1 MAASSQAPSV
11 DLRAL
16 ALLAQRLR
24 DELADGNQRGNSL
37 DGQLRQELALWTR
50 GLPDIPLL
58 SISLDP
64 ADTISQ
70 VLACCIM
77 AAESGQLSVHDPGAR
92 ASDSPVSPLTIIA
105 ARVSAPRSVLCCCP
119 AFREMSDLLQAA
131 KGQEKSN
138 EATDW
143 LLYGYE
149 TFLRH
154 YDLGRRQSRGVY
166 FTPRPIA
173 RYLVRSV
180 NHLLERDF
188 GITGGLCAHASNART
203 RRVQI
208 VDPACGSGVFLLEAL
223 NQIAAGSGL
232 AEERRLSGLPPADT
246 MRASLTAS
254 DLEPVCCLVAQHV
267 VAQALRQLNRPLPA
281 TILTA
286 NALDESSSVNTH
298 LRQSIGRG
306 DLLVLLG
313 NPPYSNFGR
322 RDGNRWMDRLLMS
335 YKRGVRE
342 RKLNLQDDFIRFIR
356 WGQHW
361 IEQAGEGILAVVTN
375 STYLDGLTHRGMRH
389 SLRSAFD
396 EIYVLDLHGH
406 RLRSNDVNGNDE
418 NVFGIQ
424 QGVALSICVRR
435 DARGT
440 NHTSYFPLHG
450 ARAGKLAY
458 LEHHHVASTVW
469 RQVDATCGQAFLPS
483 HPAPNDAYARAPGLT
498 DIFEQHI
505 SGIQTKN
512 DGLWTALSR
521 ATLAERM
528 KTHLEEGSDKATR
541 YSSHFLQPLTVAPF
555 DRRWVYYDGSLLGRA
570 RFSVMRHM
578 TQKNLGFVFMRQS
591 TNAGVYDHF
600 LIVDTLVTDR
610 VFFSAHGAPFL
621 APLYRYVD
629 GKHVANVRS
638 GVLADFAHHI
648 GRQRLSPRTLLAYI
662 YAITH
667 STRYRQHNHDALR
680 TDFPRIPYPKD
691 RRQFLQLVHC
701 GRRLLGLHLLKWT
714 PEEKYAPSVCEND
727 SCIIKRP
734 YPRFVCGDGQ
744 AGQLFLSDDHV
755 IARVPVDAWHFSC
768 GGYRVIERWLKQRR
782 DVILRTEE
790 LRYLRHV
797 IAALTA
803 TGETIQRI
811 DAILRSKRYCDLPE
825 APGSA
830 DSIFG

>member
-1 MAASSQAPSV
+1 MDVTTTGSSFAASSQAPSI

-24 DELADGNQRGNSL
+24 NELAGGDQDRNSL
-37 DGQLRQELALWTR
+37 DRRFRQELAIWTR
-50 GLPDIPLL
+50 GLSAETLL
-58 SISLDP
+58 SMSLDP

-77 AAESGQLSVHDPGAR
+77 AAEYGQLSAHDPRAR
-92 ASDSPVSPLTIIA
+92 AFGPPISPLVMIA
-105 ARVSAPRSVLCCCP
+105 ARLSEPRSVLRYCP
-119 AFREMSDLLQAA
+119 AFREMSGLLQAVREQ
-131 KGQEKSN
+131 GNSN

-149 TFLRH
+149 TFLRY

-173 RYLVRSV
+173 GYLVRSV

-188 GITGGLCAHASNART
+188 GIAGGLCAVASDAGT
-203 RRVQI
+203 RRVQT
-208 VDPACGSGVFLLEAL
+208 VDPACGSGVFLLEVL
-223 NQIAAGSGL
+223 NQIAAGSSS
-232 AEERRLSGLPPADT
+232 AEERPLSGLPLAAT
-246 MRASLTAS
+246 SRALLTAS

-267 VAQALRQLNRPLPA
+267 VAQALRQLHEPLAA
-281 TILTA
+281 TVLAA
-286 NALDESSSVNTH
+286 NALDESSSVNAN
-298 LRQSIGRG
+298 LRQSVDRG

-322 RDGNRWMDRLLMS
+322 RGGNRWMDGLLMS

-356 WGQHW
+356 WGQYW
-361 IEQAGEGILAVVTN
+361 IEQAGDGILAVITN

-396 EIYVLDLHGH
+396 EVYILDLHGH
-406 RLRSNDVNGNDE
+406 RLRSSDAKGSDE

-435 DARGT
+435 AARGVSR
-440 NHTSYFPLHG
+440 TSYSSLHG
-450 ARAGKLAY
+450 TRAEKLAY
-458 LEHHHVASTVW
+458 LEHHHVGSTVW
-469 RQVDATCGQAFLPS
+469 QKVDAVCGQPFLPS
-483 HPAPNDAYARAPGLT
+483 QAAPNNAYARAPGLT
-498 DIFEQHI
+498 DIFEHHI

-521 ATLAERM
+521 DILAERM
-528 KTHLEEGSDKATR
+528 RAHLEERRDKSAR
-541 YSSHFLQPLTVAPF
+541 YSSHFLQPLMVAPF
-555 DRRWVYYDGSLLGRA
+555 DRRWVYYDGSLIGRA
-570 RFSVMRHM
+570 RSSVMRHM
-578 TQKNLGFVFMRQS
+578 TQKNLGLVFMRQS

-600 LIVDTLVTDR
+600 LVVDALVTDR

-629 GKHVANVRS
+629 GKQVANIRS
-638 GVLADFAHHI
+638 GALADFAQHI
-648 GRQRLSPRTLLAYI
+648 GRKRLSPRTLLAYI

-667 STRYRQHNHDALR
+667 STRYRQHNRGALR

-691 RRQFLQLVHC
+691 RRQFLQLAHY
-701 GRRLLGLHLLKWT
+701 GRRLIGLHLLRCIT
-714 PEEKYAPSVCEND
+714 EEASPVGEGEP
-727 SCIIKRP
+727 CIIKRP

-744 AGQLFLSDDHV
+744 AGQLCLSDDH
-755 IARVPVDAWHFSC
+755 IIERVPVGVWNFSC

-782 DVILRTEE
+782 GVTLGTEE
-790 LRYLRHV
+790 LRYVRRL
-797 IAALTA
+797 IAALSA
-803 TGETIQRI
+803 TGETIEHI
-811 DAILRSKRYCDLPE
+811 DATLE
-825 APGSA
+825 A
-830 DSIFG
+830 